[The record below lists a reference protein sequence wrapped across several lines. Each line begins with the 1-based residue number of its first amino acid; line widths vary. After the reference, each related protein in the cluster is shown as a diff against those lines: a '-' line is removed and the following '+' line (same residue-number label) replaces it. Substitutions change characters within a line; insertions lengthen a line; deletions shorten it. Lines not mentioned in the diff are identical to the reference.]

1 MPRPRKPR
9 LDPGM
14 ETPALVRRELWEGVA
29 ESLRAA
35 IVSGSIPA
43 GSNLVEA
50 DVADRFGVSRGPVRD
65 AFRDLAREGLVVDL
79 PRRGT
84 IVSTLTFSD
93 TRDVYAVREG
103 LEAVGARMAI
113 ERASEASLEGLGAA
127 VLAMEAAWDRKA
139 DYAETLAAD
148 LEFHREL
155 VGLSANPRLIPLYEQ
170 MLSQTQLLVRSAALV
185 NPRLRLGLR
194 RSAHRE
200 ILDAV
205 RGRDVDAARRAIA
218 EHYAYAEE
226 RLFGRAQDPSHAGSD
241 HSTEDGPGAPE
252 AG

>member
-9 LDPGM
+9 LDIGT
-14 ETPALVRRELWEGVA
+14 ETPVIVRRELWEGVA

-35 IVSGSIPA
+35 IVSGAIPA
-43 GSNLVEA
+43 GSSLVEA
-50 DVADRFGVSRGPVRD
+50 DLADRFGVSRGPIRD
-65 AFRDLAREGLVVDL
+65 ALRDLSREGLVVDL

-103 LEAVGARMAI
+103 LEAVGARLAI
-113 ERASEASLEGLGAA
+113 ERASEADLSRLRSA
-127 VLAMEAAWDRKA
+127 VVAMEAAWDRRV
-139 DYAETLAAD
+139 DYAESLLAD

-170 MLSQTQLLVRSAALV
+170 MLSQTQLLVHNAALA
-185 NPRLRLGLR
+185 NPRLKLGLR

-200 ILDAV
+200 IFDAV
-205 RGRDVDAARRAIA
+205 RRRDVDAARRAIS

-226 RLFGRAQDPSHAGSD
+226 RLYGRKKAPLAV
-241 HSTEDGPGAPE
+241 GPESSASAHGPE
-252 AG
+252 RS